1 MPGYAVYLTNVDGE
15 WIETIVFASLLG
27 YASQGYFGQNMDQVG
42 DYIMLGASDEK
53 HLESWCHYLD
63 AGADHM
69 WTPLVLRPRSL
80 LLAHLV

>member
-1 MPGYAVYLTNVDGE
+1 MG
-15 WIETIVFASLLG
+15 
-27 YASQGYFGQNMDQVG
+27 QVG